1 MHGGTLFFEVMT
13 RPRMA
18 LGAWKPQFYLADFAI
33 VYGQLL
39 YLHFLFEK
47 GLKLHT
53 GEVGEWLKP
62 IVC

>member
-1 MHGGTLFFEVMT
+1 V
-13 RPRMA
+13 
-18 LGAWKPQFYLADFAI
+18 DFAI

-47 GLKLHT
+47 RLKLHT